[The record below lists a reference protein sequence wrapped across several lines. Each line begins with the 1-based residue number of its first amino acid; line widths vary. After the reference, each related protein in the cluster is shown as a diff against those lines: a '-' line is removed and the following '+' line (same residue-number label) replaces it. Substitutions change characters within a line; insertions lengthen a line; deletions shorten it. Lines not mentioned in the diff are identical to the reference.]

1 MDTQPD
7 VIVLMLT
14 VYSHD
19 ELLFTAFQY
28 GATDYLLK
36 TSPPHEVVRTVK
48 EGYHGTLTLR
58 SDNVK
63 G

>member
-1 MDTQPD
+1 MRVISAGLLAVREIVDTQPD

-36 TSPPHEVVRTVK
+36 TSPRMKSFIP
-48 EGYHGTLTLR
+48 
-58 SDNVK
+58 
-63 G
+63 